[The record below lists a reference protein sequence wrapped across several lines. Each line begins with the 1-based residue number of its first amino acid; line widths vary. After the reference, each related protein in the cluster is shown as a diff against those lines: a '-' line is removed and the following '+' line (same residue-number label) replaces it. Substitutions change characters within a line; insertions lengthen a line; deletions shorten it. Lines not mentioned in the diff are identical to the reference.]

1 MRPTTRRAFEVATV
15 LSRYSLTTWF
25 EFFAMRVRTRSL
37 RQPPV
42 MPSLVRKS
50 LEELGP
56 TFMKLG
62 QVMSTRPDLVPPAF
76 EEELSRLQ
84 DAAPP
89 VPTEHIVRSIERAL
103 GRPIHEAFASFD
115 PRPLAAASIGQVHAA
130 RMHDG
135 TDVVVKVRR
144 PNVDDSIEV
153 DLALIE
159 KLAAFAGRRS
169 FLERYDPVGLAR
181 EF

>member
-25 EFFAMRVRTRSL
+25 EFVAMRVRTRQL
-37 RQPPV
+37 RHPPV

-62 QVMSTRPDLVPPAF
+62 QVMSTRPDLVPRWF
-76 EEELSRLQ
+76 KEEL
-84 DAAPP
+84 APLEDSARP

-103 GRPIHEAFASFD
+103 GRPLDEAYASFD
-115 PRPLAAASIGQVHAA
+115 SVPLAAA
-130 RMHDG
+130 
-135 TDVVVKVRR
+135 
-144 PNVDDSIEV
+144 
-153 DLALIE
+153 
-159 KLAAFAGRRS
+159 
-169 FLERYDPVGLAR
+169 
-181 EF
+181 